1 MGIDQTAS
9 DFDQM
14 QYQSE
19 AFLELTHIIQTKMI
33 PNALLFHGHENTGRK
48 EAALT
53 FAKGCN
59 CKGNTRLFCNNC
71 IPCRKIDNNSHPDM
85 IFIDPPAGKK
95 MITISQI
102 RELANTLSSRPNEAT
117 YRMVLISKA
126 DAMNVQAQNALLKM
140 LEEPPEHSFFILMA
154 IKIDFLLPT
163 ILSRCRKIR
172 FKPLSSKIIAK
183 RLISECQTD
192 PESAYILSETLDTDF
207 NTILAC
213 MNSNPEKDGFNWIK
227 RRKWL
232 IETLID
238 LIKNGKTDISKG
250 LMLSQALSL
259 EPDFINHALS
269 IMKTFFRDLMIFPIL
284 PEKIVNLDFFDS
296 FYHISPLVHK
306 DKSFEWLKYLYEAEQ
321 KKESNCTLRLILDG
335 FFLRIAEN
343 KREVC
348 V

>member
-19 AFLELTHIIQTKMI
+19 AFLELTHIIQTQTI
-33 PNALLFHGHENTGRK
+33 PNALLFYGHENTGRK
-48 EAALT
+48 EAALI

-59 CKGNTRLFCNNC
+59 CKSGSGLFCGTC
-71 IPCRKIDNNSHPDM
+71 TPCRKIDNNSHPDM
-85 IFIDPPAGKK
+85 IMIDPPAGKD
-95 MITISQI
+95 MITISLI
-102 RELANTLSSRPNEAT
+102 RELAGALSSRPNEAK

-140 LEEPPEHSFFILMA
+140 LEEPPDHTFFILMA
-154 IKIDFLLPT
+154 VKIDFLLPT
-163 ILSRCRKIR
+163 IISRCRKIR

-183 RLISECQTD
+183 RLISEFQTG
-192 PESAYILSETLDTDF
+192 PELAHIVSETLDSDF
-207 NTILAC
+207 SKIVAC
-213 MNSNPEKDGFNWIK
+213 LNADIEKDGFNWVK
-227 RRKWL
+227 KRKWL
-232 IETLID
+232 IEALID
-238 LIKNGKTDISKG
+238 LIENGKNDISKG

-259 EPDFINHALS
+259 EPDFTNHALS

-306 DKSFEWLKYLYEAEQ
+306 DKYVEWLKYLYESE
-321 KKESNCTLRLILDG
+321 KKIESNCTLRLILDG
-335 FFLRIAEN
+335 FFLRIAGN
-343 KREVC
+343 KRKVC

>member
-19 AFLELTHIIQTKMI
+19 AFLELTHIIHTKKI

-48 EAALT
+48 EAALI

-59 CKGNTRLFCNNC
+59 CKDNTKLFCNNC
-71 IPCRKIDNNSHPDM
+71 PPCRKIDNNSHPDM
-85 IFIDPPAGKK
+85 IFIDPPAGKN
-95 MITISQI
+95 MIPIARI
-102 RELANTLSSRPNEAT
+102 RELNHTLSSRPNEAT

-140 LEEPPEHSFFILMA
+140 LEEPPDHTFFILMA
-154 IKIDFLLPT
+154 AKIDFLLPT

-172 FKPLSSKIIAK
+172 FKPLSSNIIAK

-192 PESAYILSETLDTDF
+192 PEPARIISETLDTDF
-207 NTILAC
+207 KNILAC
-213 MNSNPEKDGFNWIK
+213 LNFNTEKNGFNWIK
-227 RRKWL
+227 RREWL

-238 LIKNGKTDISKG
+238 LIKNGKNDISKG

-284 PEKIVNLDFFDS
+284 PEKIEIGRAHV
-296 FYHISPLVHK
+296 
-306 DKSFEWLKYLYEAEQ
+306 
-321 KKESNCTLRLILDG
+321 
-335 FFLRIAEN
+335 
-343 KREVC
+343 
-348 V
+348 